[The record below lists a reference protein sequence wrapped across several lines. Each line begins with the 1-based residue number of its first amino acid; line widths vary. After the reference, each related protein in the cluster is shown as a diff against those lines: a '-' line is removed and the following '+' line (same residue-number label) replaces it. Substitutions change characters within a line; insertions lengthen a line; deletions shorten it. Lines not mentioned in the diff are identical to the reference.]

1 MVDGPVR
8 DESGAMDN
16 AVPPPPAPGPSQP
29 GPGDQPGPP
38 PGHDGG
44 PRVTTA
50 EMKDLG
56 RLRRSVTDRH
66 VAGVAGGLAR
76 HLDVDPIL
84 VRVAFVIGAFFG
96 GAGLLLYFAAW
107 LFVPEEGSQEQPL
120 GLDERSRVAVLVIAA
135 ALALLAAV
143 GDWAGAYWFPWP
155 IALLALGVLWFV
167 QRDRRTRTW
176 APYAG
181 PAPTAG
187 PATDPATGGQPY
199 PHDLTAPGAPIP
211 PIDYSRLRPQNPRKR
226 GPVLFWFTL
235 ALIAL
240 AEGTLLVVDLAG
252 VGVLPSAYPA
262 LALAITAAM
271 LLLGA
276 FWGRAGGLILVALLA
291 AGATWATA
299 ASEQWE
305 SQTLRYAPQQAS
317 EVRDTYEL
325 HGGQLVLDLSQ
336 VEDPEALA
344 GREVRV
350 DAGAGQVEVIVPTG
364 LDVLA
369 NTDVGVGS
377 LTVFGD
383 QSEGLGINRTGS
395 HTGDDSTVD
404 LTVDIDLGVGEVVV
418 RTQGGMR

>member
-1 MVDGPVR
+1 
-8 DESGAMDN
+8 
-16 AVPPPPAPGPSQP
+16 
-29 GPGDQPGPP
+29 
-38 PGHDGG
+38 
-44 PRVTTA
+44 
-50 EMKDLG
+50 
-56 RLRRSVTDRH
+56 
-66 VAGVAGGLAR
+66 
-76 HLDVDPIL
+76 
-84 VRVAFVIGAFFG
+84 
-96 GAGLLLYFAAW
+96 
-107 LFVPEEGSQEQPL
+107 
-120 GLDERSRVAVLVIAA
+120 
-135 ALALLAAV
+135 
-143 GDWAGAYWFPWP
+143 GAYWFPWP
-155 IALLALGVLWFV
+155 IAVLALGVLWFV

-176 APYAG
+176 TPYAG

-187 PATDPATGGQPY
+187 ASGTPPGTPSGTAPADLGQPY
-199 PHDLTAPGAPIP
+199 PHAHTAPGVPIP

-252 VGVLPSAYPA
+252 VDVLASAYPA
-262 LALAITAAM
+262 LALAIAAGM
-271 LLLGA
+271 LVLGA

-383 QSEGLGINRTGS
+383 QTEGLGINRTGS

-404 LTVDIDLGVGEVVV
+404 LTVDIDLGAGEVVV
-418 RTQGGMR
+418 RTQGGTR